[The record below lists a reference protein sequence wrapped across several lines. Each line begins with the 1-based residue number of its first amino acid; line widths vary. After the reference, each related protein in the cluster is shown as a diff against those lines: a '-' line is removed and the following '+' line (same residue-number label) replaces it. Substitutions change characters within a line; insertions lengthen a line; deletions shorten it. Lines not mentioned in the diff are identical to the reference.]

1 MGTADTVIPRVEERL
16 SVDKE
21 TVIDGAVTVSTRT
34 EVLDEIAEAQL
45 ERQTVEVTRIAM
57 NIEVAHAPDVRKEGD
72 VMIVPVLEERLVTRL
87 FLVEE
92 VHIRQHIT
100 SEPVNVPVSL
110 RKQTVLIEQNAENK
124 EN

>member
-21 TVIDGAVTVSTRT
+21 TVVDGAVTVSTRT

-72 VMIVPVLEERLVTRL
+72 VMIVPVLEERLVKRL

>member
-21 TVIDGAVTVSTRT
+21 TVVDGAVTVSTRT

-72 VMIVPVLEERLVTRL
+72 VMIVPVLEERLVKRL
-87 FLVEE
+87 ILVEE

>member
-21 TVIDGAVTVSTRT
+21 TVVDGAVTVSTRT

-72 VMIVPVLEERLVTRL
+72 VMIVPVLEERLVKRL

-100 SEPVNVPVSL
+100 SEPVNVPVIL
-110 RKQTVLIEQNAENK
+110 RKQTVFIEQNAENK

>member
-21 TVIDGAVTVSTRT
+21 TVVDGAVTVSTRT

-72 VMIVPVLEERLVTRL
+72 VMIVPVLEERLVKRL

-110 RKQTVLIEQNAENK
+110 RKQTVFIEQNAENK

>member
-21 TVIDGAVTVSTRT
+21 TVIDGAVTVSTQT

-72 VMIVPVLEERLVTRL
+72 VMIVPVLEERLVKRL